1 MLKENGYQD
10 SMISKI
16 FKRITNL
23 PQSQQQKQTIDIQ
36 GEKIRM
42 CINSFKNSIKGT
54 TEKARRVLRTYKIS
68 CNICLKNNLH
78 KLLCKL

>member
-23 PQSQQQKQTIDIQ
+23 PQSQQQKQTTDIQ
-36 GEKIRM
+36 GKKIRM
-42 CINSFKNSIKGT
+42 CINLFKI
-54 TEKARRVLRTYKIS
+54 A
-68 CNICLKNNLH
+68 
-78 KLLCKL
+78 